1 MLGALIAAGGPAA
14 IIARQNAKAQNGS
27 EPVPG
32 RSVDWVEADNVGIA
46 SDDGFTTIATDFP
59 ITAVG
64 AHWPGS
70 VGQWPVI
77 ELRLSLDGV
86 EYTDSF
92 FLSRDPD
99 IGKETLDNRVFTP
112 LLMSGGAQ
120 FIQYRVLDGN
130 GVPQSISGLVIT
142 YIDASEGPTVAELPT
157 VALASSDP
165 SVPPPIISRQEWGAV
180 ESYRFRNGQELWP
193 PAYALVHHA
202 IVHHTETSNV
212 QDPVEAMRSVYYYHA
227 ITRGWGDIAY
237 NYLVDRFGNIYQGR
251 IGGQNVVG
259 SHAYLYNSG
268 SSGVCLIGNFLV
280 QDMTVSA
287 KASLVAILAWVVRDL
302 DPLGASDFWVKPNL
316 PTICSHRDVNATTCP
331 GDFAYADLPEIR
343 QLVAEVLQTPPGGP
357 PAGLVLGDTVVVETD
372 DGGPLNL
379 REAAGID
386 AEVLAELPNGTVGI
400 VIDGPTMADDLP
412 WYEISTNLG
421 NGWSTAEFLE
431 IAPPD
436 LPGGGLYKVG
446 DTLSVN
452 VDSLGLLQMPTSSAA
467 VIARM
472 FRNEIALVVAGP
484 KWAEGTIWYQ
494 VHEQYTT
501 GGFRTGWA
509 SQNRFTLV
517 SDEPPT
523 PPRPFEPGDVVQVTS
538 TLNLRTAPAATGTI
552 IRTMPAGT
560 IAEILAGP
568 FSGSGIEWYQI
579 RLSSGSGYAAADYLT
594 ATSQPAPPTPMP
606 SPTPSPSPTP
616 DPNDPGPQPDFLPG
630 DVVEVT
636 TSLRLRS
643 SPSLSGGVIST
654 MPAGTVGT
662 IVWGPQTASG
672 YDWWQITV
680 QFGTGWSAGDFL
692 RKTTSAPPPPPEAR
706 FEAGDTVATVSP
718 VNFRSGPST
727 ASPIITLLQGDV
739 VGTVVSGPE
748 SGSGYTW
755 WRVTMPQGTGW
766 VAEPFL
772 EETSESPPPPPPPQ
786 YLPGASV
793 RTTANLRLRTGA
805 TTSSATIKVMP
816 AGSTATVQSGPQV
829 ATGFTWWQL
838 VNDGDTG
845 WAAGEFLT
853 PA

>member
-14 IIARQNAKAQNGS
+14 LIARQNAKAQNDA

-32 RSVDWVEADNVGIA
+32 RSVDWVEADNVQPA
-46 SDDGFTTIATDFP
+46 SADGFTTIATDFP

-70 VGQWPVI
+70 VGQWPVV
-77 ELRLSLDGV
+77 ELRLSLDGI
-86 EYTDSF
+86 EYTGSF
-92 FLSRDPD
+92 FLSYDQD
-99 IGKETLDNRVFTP
+99 TGKETRDNRIFTT
-112 LLMSGGAQ
+112 LVMSGGARY
-120 FIQYRVLDGN
+120 IQYRVVDAN
-130 GVPQSISGLVIT
+130 GDPQTISGLVIT
-142 YIDASEGPTVAELPT
+142 YIDTSEGPTVDDLSSVS
-157 VALASSDP
+157 VATSDP
-165 SVPPPIISRQEWGAV
+165 SRPPTIISRQGWGAV
-180 ESYRFRNGQELWP
+180 EAYRFRNGVELWP

-212 QDPVEAMRSVYYYHA
+212 QDPVEAMRAVYYYHA

-237 NYLVDRFGNIYQGR
+237 NYLVDRFGNIYEGR
-251 IGGQNVVG
+251 VGGQNVVG

-280 QDMTVSA
+280 QDMSVNA

-316 PTICSHRDVNATTCP
+316 PTISSHRDVNATTCP

-343 QLVAEVLQTPPGGP
+343 QLVAQVLQTPPDGP
-357 PAGLVLGDTVVVETD
+357 PAGLVLGDTVIVETD

-379 REAAGID
+379 RNAAGTGAD
-386 AEVLAELPNGTVGI
+386 VLVELPNGTVGI
-400 VIDGPTMADDLP
+400 VTGGPVMANTLP
-412 WYEISTNLG
+412 WYQISTNLG

-452 VDSLGLLQMPTSSAA
+452 VDSLGLLQMPTNSAA

-509 SQNRFTLV
+509 NQNRFTLV

-523 PPRPFEPGDVVQVTS
+523 PPRPFEAGDVVRVT
-538 TLNLRTAPAATGTI
+538 TALNLRTAPATTGTI
-552 IRTMPAGT
+552 TATMPAGT
-560 IAEILAGP
+560 IAEILTGP

-579 RLSSGSGYAAADYLT
+579 RLASSTGYAAADYLE
-594 ATSQPAPPTPMP
+594 ATSQPAPPSPVP
-606 SPTPSPSPTP
+606 SPTPLPSPTP
-616 DPNDPGPQPDFLPG
+616 DPNDPGPTPDFSPG

-636 TSLRLRS
+636 ANLRLRN
-643 SPSLSGGVIST
+643 SPSLSGGVISVMT
-654 MPAGTVGT
+654 IGMIGT
-662 IVWGPQTASG
+662 IVSGPQTASG

-680 QFGTGWSAGDFL
+680 QSGTGWAAGDFL
-692 RKTTSAPPPPPEAR
+692 RKTSSAPPPPPQAR
-706 FEAGDTVATVSP
+706 FQAGDTIATISA

-727 ASPIITLLQGDV
+727 SSTILTLLQAGV
-739 VGTVVSGPE
+739 VGTVVTGPE
-748 SGSGYTW
+748 FGSGYTW
-755 WRVTMPQGTGW
+755 WRVTLPQGTGW

-772 EETSESPPPPPPPQ
+772 EETSETPPPPPPPQ
-786 YLPGASV
+786 YLPGDSV
-793 RTTANLRLRTGA
+793 RTTANLRLRSGA
-805 TTSSATIKVMP
+805 TTASATIKIMP
-816 AGSTATVQSGPQV
+816 AGAVATIQSGPQF
-829 ATGFTWWQL
+829 ANGYTWWQL
-838 VNDGDTG
+838 QNDGDSG
-845 WAAGEFLT
+845 WAAGDFLE